1 MSLRRT
7 TEFMSSSEELPED
20 AKSSPFHGKAVERI
34 AEETGDPLA
43 NVENET
49 AMLKVLA
56 RKILDL
62 PEGESPS
69 PEMIQE
75 GLDALTKLY
84 TVRFQAGERWDP
96 FINGRGVP
104 VTSVMIMTTA
114 MLQAVNIELFELGM
128 WQAWSSG

>member
-1 MSLRRT
+1 
-7 TEFMSSSEELPED
+7 MSSSEELPED
-20 AKSSPFHGKAVERI
+20 TKSSPFHGKAVERI

-114 MLQAVNIELFELGM
+114 MLQAVNIELFEMGI

>member
-1 MSLRRT
+1 
-7 TEFMSSSEELPED
+7 MSSSEELSDD

-49 AMLKVLA
+49 AMLKALA

-62 PEGESPS
+62 PDGESPS

>member
-1 MSLRRT
+1 
-7 TEFMSSSEELPED
+7 MSSSEDLPED
-20 AKSSPFHGKAVERI
+20 VKNSPFHGRAVERI
-34 AEETGDPLA
+34 AQETGDPLA

-49 AMLKVLA
+49 AALKALA
-56 RKILDL
+56 QQIIDL
-62 PEGESPS
+62 PEVESPT

-75 GLDALTKLY
+75 GLDALTKLH

-96 FINGRGVP
+96 FINGRGMP

-128 WQAWSSG
+128 WQAWSGG

>member
-1 MSLRRT
+1 M
-7 TEFMSSSEELPED
+7 TEFMSSSDHPPEEVEN
-20 AKSSPFHGKAVERI
+20 SPFQGKAVERI

-43 NVENET
+43 NVEHET
-49 AMLKVLA
+49 AALKELA
-56 RKILDL
+56 QKLIDL
-62 PEGESPS
+62 PEGEVPT
-69 PEMIQE
+69 PEMIRS

-96 FINGRGVP
+96 FINGRAVP

-128 WQAWSSG
+128 WQAWSGG

>member
-1 MSLRRT
+1 MA
-7 TEFMSSSEELPED
+7 SSEELPAD

-49 AMLKVLA
+49 AMLKALA
-56 RKILDL
+56 RKIIDL
-62 PEGESPS
+62 PDGESPS

-96 FINGRGVP
+96 FINGRGGP
-104 VTSVMIMTTA
+104 GTSVMIMTTA

>member
-1 MSLRRT
+1 M
-7 TEFMSSSEELPED
+7 TEFMSSSEHPSEEV
-20 AKSSPFHGKAVERI
+20 KNSPFHGKAVERI

-43 NVENET
+43 NTDHET
-49 AMLKVLA
+49 AALKELA
-56 RKILDL
+56 QKLIDL
-62 PEGESPS
+62 PEGEVPT
-69 PEMIQE
+69 PEMIQS

-96 FINGRGVP
+96 FINGRAVP

-128 WQAWSSG
+128 WQAWSGG